1 MALTRDKMLAAIGGG
16 SIIPI
21 NKGSIATQAAGYIT
35 SLWRATGTPLW
46 QQGAIPGAAAV
57 CTDALAGGIVLPA
70 FGSNIA
76 RIYRFAPLLAT
87 IGTAMLYDRLAH
99 MGGLSG
105 VTTGAQTVNVSV
117 ATPVGTDGR
126 ATYDEVEWY
135 AEMYTAIG
143 TTAQT
148 CTVTYT
154 DKNDVGS
161 KTLTFSLGGASPLNQ
176 AGRCIKLVPTDGVNI
191 KSIQSVSIGTS
202 TGTAGSWGITA
213 RKRLTSVGQMLANI
227 MAPSVDAVSIGMPQI
242 KDNTCLEML
251 VQCSTTSTGIIQ
263 GELVYGQ
270 VNEA

>member
-1 MALTRDKMLAAIGGG
+1 MALDTNKMLAAIGGG
-16 SIIPI
+16 ATIPI
-21 NKGSIATQAAGYIT
+21 YKGSIAPQGAGYIT
-35 SLWRATGTPLW
+35 SMWRATGTPLW
-46 QQGAIPGAAAV
+46 QQGAIPAGAAV
-57 CTDALAGGIVLPA
+57 CDDNLAGGIILPA
-70 FGSNIA
+70 FSTNTA
-76 RIYRFAPLLAT
+76 RIYRFAPVMGT

-105 VTTGAQTVNVSV
+105 VTTGNQTVNVTV
-117 ATPVGTDGR
+117 ATPVANGR

-135 AEMYTAIG
+135 AEIYTAIG

-176 AGRCIKLVPTDGVNI
+176 PGRCIQLVPTDGVNI
-191 KSIQSVSIGTS
+191 KSIQTVSIATT

-213 RKRLTSVGQMLANI
+213 RKRLCSVGCMLANI
-227 MAPSVDAVSIGMPQI
+227 MPPTVDAISIGLPMI
-242 KDNTCLEML
+242 KDTTCLEML
-251 VQCSTTSTGIIQ
+251 IQCSTTSTGIVQ

-270 VNEA
+270 VAE